1 MMRSDLYS
9 LNELQLSSFEE
20 QSIALRFEQHPSLV
34 DESSRPPVDVL
45 RMAL

>member
-9 LNELQLSSFEE
+9 LNELQLSFEE